1 MAMKA
6 ELNALDDKVTQL
18 AQLCQKLRKD
28 NNQLR
33 QQLATA
39 QSEQALGG
47 KGKHRHDPTRRFAQP
62 DSRWGRMSKEAGG
75 LEVNVMGREFRVS
88 CTEEERRDLLKAV
101 DYLNAKMREIRDT
114 GKVIGVE
121 RIAIM
126 AALNIT
132 HEYLSTRMDGG
143 FDVGEFKRRMLSM
156 QAIIDQA
163 MNSQVELF

>member
-1 MAMKA
+1 
-6 ELNALDDKVTQL
+6 
-18 AQLCQKLRKD
+18 
-28 NNQLR
+28 
-33 QQLATA
+33 
-39 QSEQALGG
+39 
-47 KGKHRHDPTRRFAQP
+47 
-62 DSRWGRMSKEAGG
+62 MSKEARG
-75 LEVNVMGREFRVS
+75 LDVNIMGREFRVS

-132 HEYLSTRMDGG
+132 HEFLSTRMNGG
-143 FDVGEFKRRMLSM
+143 FDVVEFKRRMLSM

-163 MNSQVELF
+163 MNGQDELF

>member
-1 MAMKA
+1 
-6 ELNALDDKVTQL
+6 
-18 AQLCQKLRKD
+18 
-28 NNQLR
+28 
-33 QQLATA
+33 
-39 QSEQALGG
+39 
-47 KGKHRHDPTRRFAQP
+47 
-62 DSRWGRMSKEAGG
+62 MSNEAGG
-75 LEVNVMGREFRVS
+75 LEVNIMGREFRVS

-101 DYLNAKMREIRDT
+101 DYLNTKMREIRDT